1 MNELPLGEEINEK
14 EIFFFPE
21 KKMQKK
27 VHNDANNEISNICD
41 QIAKRIFLVN
51 FLLDLCNLASLCV
64 CHIKKKSVKS
74 FPASK
79 HDSISRKKLFKLTGG
94 WA

>member
-21 KKMQKK
+21 KKMQK

-41 QIAKRIFLVN
+41 QIAKRVFLVN
-51 FLLDLCNLASLCV
+51 FLLDLFAILLRSV
-64 CHIKKKSVKS
+64 SVTSKKEKYVKS
-74 FPASK
+74 IQS
-79 HDSISRKKLFKLTGG
+79 
-94 WA
+94 